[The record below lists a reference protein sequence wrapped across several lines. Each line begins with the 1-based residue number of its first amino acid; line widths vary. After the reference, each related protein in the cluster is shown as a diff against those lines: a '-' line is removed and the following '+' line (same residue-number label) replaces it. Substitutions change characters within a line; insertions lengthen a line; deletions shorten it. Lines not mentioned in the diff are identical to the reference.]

1 MKKYKSK
8 IKLALIAT
16 MVILFTLLFS
26 NFIVSFISETPKTT
40 ASKLATNNGV
50 GPRELVDQMSIE
62 GTCGEFEVTQFNSRN
77 IAMSTGRILYCI
89 EHGAGTHLGG
99 ETLHMTTALTY
110 GDRKGNKIVWP
121 TTHRYHRKFEHN
133 GETTYPYFECVGNH
147 TDLMKDGKEDLA
159 YIITY
164 PPANEWTLEKQY
176 AVWRTGINIGKDLS
190 SGSGSTDE
198 AKDPKAYEK
207 SEEIYNEAQ
216 KYKTFHEKTH
226 ENGGESDLKI
236 KNATNENDV
245 RTSVNQTEQKYVMGP
260 ISIDYNYGAENG
272 VAFGGISDMYAIG
285 YNSKGEIVPGKDR
298 IEIEKYY
305 TSDGTGYKLDKE
317 TYFQPNM
324 ADKSYVDNG
333 EQVYPK
339 GITGGEDE
347 FYFEFS
353 NPNTNIDYSSKKY
366 EDNVVSYVKI
376 HIDFQWMECSTCVV
390 CELDC
395 AKYTVEWNCNDRWH
409 CHGHTGI
416 RDDGTTYSYRCSGCC
431 YYCTATSWLT
441 KNGIQNHI
449 SVLEGSRKLYKS
461 SLEFGEPNTFELK
474 MDLGGYVWEDGFIGK
489 ESKIDGLSN
498 TAVDKAIQN
507 IRVMLYDDNN
517 TYITEKTTDDEGCY
531 LFTNIDPMKKYY
543 VAFEYNGQLY
553 IPTKYTRDTNT
564 YNAEEWKHTSKA
576 TEASK
581 VREAFDN
588 MFADIG
594 EYPYNYKRAN
604 GKYNKAYSHYELM
617 GFKLDEKGNY
627 YDDQNEHYA
636 DGFYE
641 IKDGNIVATDK
652 INQAK
657 VTSATIGADNQKL
670 NFIDDCKIIAYT
682 QAQKDGLDPDLY
694 PVYDNFVIN
703 KSKDQTYTTGKQA
716 REMQFDTKDVAI
728 GGVLYKAIYPG
739 QFFVDLGLV
748 RRNEVDLALRK
759 DILYATTKING
770 KAEVYK
776 YDKRDNSSDNYWSIQ
791 YRMRNYANYYGGKYV
806 NGIYRSDYDYRGPE
820 TNGGSNLEVYITYKI
835 TVRNSSVDILGQVTE
850 VVDYYDNE
858 YTYVPDFSWVM
869 YKTNSSD
876 ASNAEIAVNEK
887 QYHDMILNNK
897 KSKDAISNA
906 KPINSQTQTSILYNN
921 REKGGVAEVRKDKS
935 DIATSKKMQA
945 VYVDGLANKKLAVG
959 EQAYIYLTFKV
970 NANETNPITLDTED
984 SLKMNYAE
992 INGYKTYY
1000 TDGTVLPNDI
1010 KKSSQDAAGIIDMNS
1025 TPGNLRLADITGNK
1039 YEKNFENDTDRAKGL
1054 KIEIDDKAIRE
1065 INGTVWEDERTFKVN
1080 GAIVGDGV
1088 RQDKEIKI
1096 KGVTVQLVEKLDNEK
1111 EFLWQTTTTDVN
1123 GKYNFSKFIPGN
1135 YVVRFM
1141 YGHNDS
1147 TVLTTN
1153 NGGANN
1159 VSYNGQDFKST
1170 VYQKDMNGNEIPS
1183 YKDDNYDI
1191 KASDAFDKNV
1201 SDAKD
1206 IWTTRKNVSIGQT
1219 ENNSPKYYNVTLQGR
1234 NSVINYSNKNVEN
1247 YRAEVLASPYN
1258 DTKKIDELIKN
1269 TQMTAETGV
1278 IVIEGEYN
1286 RQSTIGD
1293 NSSKDKGYN
1302 DKNEYKF
1309 ENHLN
1314 GNYTINNLDFGLT
1327 ERPKAQLEL
1336 NKQVTNVKITLANG
1350 NVLFD
1355 AEDAVANLAW
1365 IRHQDYDVKT
1375 ENNGKYNEYYSDS
1388 KNNKQYN
1395 RYSYKSDI
1403 QKNIINNRYSG
1414 GRNGLIQITMDSELM
1429 HGATIQISYKLTVK
1443 NVGEIDYTEKEFYY
1457 KATGA
1462 SKETKVTTAASLLV
1476 DYVANNLQY
1485 RAEDNNGWTATRT
1498 QDLIASNNVDKGL
1511 IESLEKYN
1519 TIITTDKLNTAL
1531 KPGEETSGNLIL
1543 TQTITAQNTQDNM
1556 NYQNIAEILQTSNS
1570 VGRRMAF
1577 SIVGNQNPT
1586 EAPTEIDSAKAE
1598 NVLILPPFGNTYLYF
1613 GLGIVIVAL
1622 IVGAVIF
1629 IKKKV
1634 LVK

>member
-1 MKKYKSK
+1 MKEYKSK
-8 IKLALIAT
+8 IKLALIGT
-16 MVILFTLLFS
+16 MIILFTLLIS
-26 NFIVSFISETPKTT
+26 NFIVSFIAETPKTF

-50 GPRELVDQMSIE
+50 GPRELVDQISIE
-62 GTCGEFEVTQFNSRN
+62 GTCGEFEVTEFNSRN
-77 IAMSTGRILYCI
+77 IGMSTGRILYCV
-89 EHGAGTHLGG
+89 EHGAGTRSGG
-99 ETLHMTTALTY
+99 ETLHMTTALRY
-110 GDRKGNKIVWP
+110 GDRDGNKRVWSK
-121 TTHRYHRKFEHN
+121 THRYHREFEHN
-133 GETTYPYFECVGNH
+133 GEETYPYFECVGKH
-147 TDLMKDGKEDLA
+147 TDLMKDGKEDVA

-164 PPANEWTLEKQY
+164 PPTNEWTVEKQY
-176 AVWRTGINIGKDLS
+176 AVWRTGINTGNDLS
-190 SGSGSTDE
+190 SKDE
-198 AKDPKAYEK
+198 TKDPEAYAK
-207 SEEIYNEAQ
+207 SETIYNEAQ

-245 RTSVNQTEQKYVMGP
+245 RTSVNQTQQKYVMGP
-260 ISIDYNYGAENG
+260 ISIDYNYGVEDG

-285 YNSKGEIVPGKDR
+285 YNSKGEVVPGKDR

-324 ADKSYVDNG
+324 EEKSYVDNG

-353 NPNTNIDYSSKKY
+353 NPNTNIDYSSKNY

-395 AKYTVEWNCNDRWH
+395 AKYKVNWNHKDDYNH
-409 CHGHTGI
+409 CHGHTGT
-416 RDDGTTYSYRCSGCC
+416 RADGTTYRYKCSGCC

-441 KNGIQNHI
+441 KKSIQNHI

-474 MDLGGYVWEDGFIGK
+474 MDLGGYVWEDSFIGK
-489 ESKIDGLSN
+489 ESKIDGLNN
-498 TAVDKAIQN
+498 TAGDKAIKN
-507 IRVMLYDDNN
+507 IRVMLYDENN
-517 TYITEKTTDDEGCY
+517 KYITEKTTDDEGCY

-581 VREAFDN
+581 DREAFDN
-588 MFADIG
+588 MFAEIG

-627 YDDQNEHYA
+627 YYDPNEHYA

-641 IKDGNIVATDK
+641 IKDGNIVVTDK

-657 VTSATIGADNQKL
+657 VTSATRGADTQKL

-703 KSKDQTYTTGKQA
+703 KAKDQTYTTGKQA

-739 QFFVDLGLV
+739 QFFIDLGLT

-776 YDKRDNSSDNYWSIQ
+776 YDKRDNSNDNYWSIQ

-806 NGIYRSDYDYRGPE
+806 NGIYQSDYDYRGPE
-820 TNGGSNLEVYITYKI
+820 TNGGSNLEAYITYKI

-906 KPINSQTQTSILYNN
+906 KPINSQTKTSILYDK
-921 REKGGVAEVRKDKS
+921 RENDGVAEVKNDKS

-970 NANETNPITLDTED
+970 NKNGTNPITLDTED

-1010 KKSSQDAAGIIDMNS
+1010 KKTSKDSAGIIDMNS
-1025 TPGNLRLADITGNK
+1025 TPGNLRLADITGNM

-1054 KIEIDDKAIRE
+1054 KIEIDDNAERK
-1065 INGTVWEDERTFKVN
+1065 INGTVWEDERTAKVN
-1080 GAIVGDGV
+1080 GAIIGDGV

-1096 KGVTVQLVEKLDNEK
+1096 KGVTVQLVEKLDNGK
-1111 EFLWQTTTTDVN
+1111 EFLWQTTTTDAN

-1141 YGHNDS
+1141 YGHNKN
-1147 TVLTTN
+1147 TALTTN
-1153 NGGANN
+1153 NGGDNN

-1170 VYQKDMNGNEIPS
+1170 VYQKDMSGKEIS
-1183 YKDDNYDI
+1183 KYTDTYYDI
-1191 KASDAFDKNV
+1191 KAADSFGKNV

-1206 IWTTRKNVSIGQT
+1206 IWTTRTKVSIGQV
-1219 ENNSPKYYNVTLQGR
+1219 ENNSAKYSNVTLQGR

-1293 NSSKDKGYN
+1293 TAVNPDQKVSNGEDNYRNGN
-1302 DKNEYKF
+1302 DKNGA
-1309 ENHLN
+1309 H
-1314 GNYTINNLDFGLT
+1314 TINNLDFGLT

-1350 NVLFD
+1350 TVLFD
-1355 AEDAVANLAW
+1355 ADDAVANLAW
-1365 IRHQDYDVKT
+1365 IRHKDYNVKT
-1375 ENNGKYNEYYSDS
+1375 ENNGKYNEYYSNS
-1388 KNNKQYN
+1388 KNDKKYN

-1443 NVGEIDYTEKEFYY
+1443 NVGETDYTGQNFYY

-1462 SKETKVTTAASLLV
+1462 SEGTKVTTTADLLV

-1485 RAEDNNGWTATRT
+1485 RAADNNGWIATRT
-1498 QDLIASNNVDKGL
+1498 QDLIASNNVDKSL
-1511 IESLEKYN
+1511 KESLEKYN
-1519 TIITTDKLNTAL
+1519 TIITTKKLNTAL
-1531 KPGEETSGNLIL
+1531 KPGEEVSGNLIL

-1577 SIVGNQNPT
+1577 SIGGNQNPT

-1598 NVLILPPFGNTYLYF
+1598 DVLILPPFGNTYLYF
-1613 GLGIVIVAL
+1613 GLGIAVIVL
-1622 IVGAVIF
+1622 IAGAVIF

-1634 LVK
+1634 LTK